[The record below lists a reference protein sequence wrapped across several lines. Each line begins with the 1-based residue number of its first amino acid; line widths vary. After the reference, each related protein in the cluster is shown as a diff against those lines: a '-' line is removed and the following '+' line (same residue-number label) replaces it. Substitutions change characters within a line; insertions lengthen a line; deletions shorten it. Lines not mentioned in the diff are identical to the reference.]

1 MIISRSDKHRDKPTT
16 FKKLSHVTDSNVTQA
31 ETTYSKADC
40 CSSSMWLK
48 RMVMISSL
56 YGSYLWISLTRSNS
70 FPSFLPDVTRLLFS
84 ELTSYCER
92 TSRYGRVSRTS
103 TTLTSL
109 TDTFSNFHTR
119 ASRKHIMWMLM
130 LPILVLL
137 GGTETTES
145 LIDLSMSSIFYLSLF
160 YCSFFLTPQLNT
172 ASLLTRKYWRE
183 ACFLSNG
190 GKCHLRERQRW
201 TGVICSH
208 RDYVWTLW
216 SPKEFQLS
224 KVHLHLGLRER
235 VWLLTLL
242 NIDFKKKMLEMIVFV
257 SYSFLIFDTDKWLT
271 ALSRLS
277 AIITQNQETT
287 QCGWKWEQMWPN
299 IHLRWPKSTPQRFK
313 CLVCGFE
320 FIYALI
326 YSCINYFQSF
336 SIGKSSLL

>member
-31 ETTYSKADC
+31 GTTYSTADC

-56 YGSYLWISLTRSNS
+56 YSAYLWISLTRSNS
-70 FPSFLPDVTRLLFS
+70 LPSFLPNVTRLLFS

-103 TTLTSL
+103 TTLTSW

-119 ASRKHIMWMLM
+119 ASRKHIVWMLM

-201 TGVICSH
+201 TGVRCSH

-224 KVHLHLGLRER
+224 KVHLYLGLRER
-235 VWLLTLL
+235 VWFLTFL
-242 NIDFKKKMLEMIVFV
+242 NID
-257 SYSFLIFDTDKWLT
+257 
-271 ALSRLS
+271 
-277 AIITQNQETT
+277 
-287 QCGWKWEQMWPN
+287 
-299 IHLRWPKSTPQRFK
+299 
-313 CLVCGFE
+313 
-320 FIYALI
+320 
-326 YSCINYFQSF
+326 
-336 SIGKSSLL
+336 